1 MMLLKRFI
9 TVKKGK
15 TMFNFLY
22 ALIGVGCLMFA
33 AFIICMIILTGEE
46 PWFIWILALTLS
58 AFGVYAVGST
68 LHADD

>member
-1 MMLLKRFI
+1 
-9 TVKKGK
+9 
-15 TMFNFLY
+15 MFNFLY

-33 AFIICMIILTGEE
+33 AFVICMIILTGEE